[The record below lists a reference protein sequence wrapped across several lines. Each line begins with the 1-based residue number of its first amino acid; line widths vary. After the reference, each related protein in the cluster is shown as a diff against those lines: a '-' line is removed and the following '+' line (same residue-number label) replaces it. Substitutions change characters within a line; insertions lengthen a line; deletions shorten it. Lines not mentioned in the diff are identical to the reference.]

1 LEDKLQ
7 LNEQAIKHC
16 DVLLFYDPM
25 NKEAHQAK
33 LKLLKRLRNYQYIS
47 EYLIESNKVCP
58 FAGLNNM
65 NLRDK
70 FQF

>member
-33 LKLLKRLRNYQYIS
+33 LKLLKRLRNY
-47 EYLIESNKVCP
+47 
-58 FAGLNNM
+58 
-65 NLRDK
+65 
-70 FQF
+70 